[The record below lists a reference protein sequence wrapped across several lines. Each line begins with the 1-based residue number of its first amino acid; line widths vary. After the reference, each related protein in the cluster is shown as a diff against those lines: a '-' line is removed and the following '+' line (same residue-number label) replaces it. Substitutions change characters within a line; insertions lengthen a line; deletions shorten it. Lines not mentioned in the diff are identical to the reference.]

1 MDIFFLRRAY
11 LHFNINIIYL
21 KYVNIYTYNL
31 RNHIKMKQLFI
42 IIQELYFNPNQ
53 QNVIQIKNRIHILD
67 FIKKI
72 LNLAIFIL

>member
-21 KYVNIYTYNL
+21 KYVNINTYNL

-72 LNLAIFIL
+72 LNLAISIL